1 MENSSNNTIDL
12 RRLFNLCRKHLKFLI
27 TCTIVWALAGF
38 IVSKFIMTPK
48 YTATTQLLVN
58 QKNENNANG
67 QAYNNQQADIQV
79 INTYKDIIT
88 SPVILKET
96 KKELANPVKVIRK
109 ARPAKYKTLA
119 DGTKRLVSAAK
130 PAKVEH
136 TDQEGYSM
144 TTSQLSDTITITTQ
158 TNSQVFSVNVE
169 TDNPKKSAAA
179 ANTIAQ
185 VFKNRIK
192 KIMNVNNVTIVARA
206 TTPNKPSSPN
216 VKLFTL
222 AGAVLGLLLSFMIVL
237 MRDLMDTSVRDNDF
251 MVNELG
257 LTNLGTI
264 THINLND
271 GFLIKR
277 RSQNMQTRRV

>member
-27 TCTIVWALAGF
+27 TWTIALALAGF

-67 QAYNNQQADIQV
+67 QAYTNQQADIQV

-96 KKELANPVKVIRK
+96 QKELANPVKVIRK
-109 ARPAKYKTLA
+109 AQPAKYKTLA

-136 TDQEGYSM
+136 TGQGYSM
-144 TTSQLSDTITITTQ
+144 TTSQLSDAITIKTQ
-158 TNSQVFSVNVE
+158 
-169 TDNPKKSAAA
+169 
-179 ANTIAQ
+179 
-185 VFKNRIK
+185 
-192 KIMNVNNVTIVARA
+192 RA
-206 TTPNKPSSPN
+206 C
-216 VKLFTL
+216 
-222 AGAVLGLLLSFMIVL
+222 
-237 MRDLMDTSVRDNDF
+237 SVR
-251 MVNELG
+251 LSARG
-257 LTNLGTI
+257 RWL
-264 THINLND
+264 
-271 GFLIKR
+271 
-277 RSQNMQTRRV
+277 

>member
-27 TCTIVWALAGF
+27 TCTIALALAGF
-38 IVSKFIMTPK
+38 IVSKFILTPK

-96 KKELANPVKVIRK
+96 KKELANPVKVVRK
-109 ARPAKYKTLA
+109 AHPAKYKTLA

-136 TDQEGYSM
+136 TGQGYSM
-144 TTSQLSDTITITTQ
+144 TTSQLSDAITIKTQ
-158 TNSQVFSVNVE
+158 TNSQVFSVSVE

-206 TTPNKPSSPN
+206 ATPNKPSSPN

-222 AGAVLGLLLSFMIVL
+222 AGAVLGLLISFMIVL

-251 MVNELG
+251 MVDELG
-257 LTNLGTI
+257 LTNLGQI
-264 THINLND
+264 THINLDD
-271 GFLIKR
+271 GFSVKR
-277 RSQNMQTRRV
+277 RSQNTRTRRV

>member
-27 TCTIVWALAGF
+27 TCTIALALAGF

-67 QAYNNQQADIQV
+67 QAYTNQQADIQV

-109 ARPAKYKTLA
+109 AKPAKYKTLA

-136 TDQEGYSM
+136 TGQGYSM
-144 TTSQLSDTITITTQ
+144 TTSQLSDAITIKTQ
-158 TNSQVFSVNVE
+158 TNSQVFSVSVE

-179 ANTIAQ
+179 ANTIAS
-185 VFKNRIK
+185 VFKSRIK
-192 KIMNVNNVTIVARA
+192 KIMNVNNVTVVARA
-206 TTPNKPSSPN
+206 TTPSKPSSPN

-222 AGAVLGLLLSFMIVL
+222 AGAVLGLLISIMIIL

-251 MVNELG
+251 MVDELG
-257 LTNLGTI
+257 LTNLGQI
-264 THINLND
+264 THINLDD
-271 GFLIKR
+271 GFSIKR
-277 RSQNMQTRRV
+277 RSQNTQARRV

>member
-12 RRLFNLCRKHLKFLI
+12 RRLFNLCRKHVKFLI
-27 TCTIVWALAGF
+27 TCTIVLALAGF

-96 KKELANPVKVIRK
+96 KKELANPVKVVRK
-109 ARPAKYKTLA
+109 AQQAKYKTLA

-136 TDQEGYSM
+136 TGQGYSM
-144 TTSQLSDTITITTQ
+144 TTSQLSDAITIKTQ
-158 TNSQVFSVNVE
+158 TNSQVFSVSVE

-179 ANTIAQ
+179 ANTIAN
-185 VFKNRIK
+185 VFKKRVK
-192 KIMNVNNVTIVARA
+192 KIMNVNNVTVVARA
-206 TTPNKPSSPN
+206 TTPSKPSSPN

-222 AGAVLGLLLSFMIVL
+222 AGAVLGLLISFMIVL

-251 MVNELG
+251 MVDELG
-257 LTNLGTI
+257 LTNLGQI
-264 THINLND
+264 THINLDD
-271 GFLIKR
+271 GFSIKR
-277 RSQNMQTRRV
+277 RSQNTQTRRV

>member
-27 TCTIVWALAGF
+27 TWTIALALAGF

-109 ARPAKYKTLA
+109 AKPAKYKTLA

-136 TDQEGYSM
+136 TGQGYSM
-144 TTSQLSDTITITTQ
+144 TTSQLSDAITIKTQ
-158 TNSQVFSVNVE
+158 TNSQVFSVSVE

-179 ANTIAQ
+179 ANTIAS
-185 VFKNRIK
+185 VFKSRIK
-192 KIMNVNNVTIVARA
+192 KIMNVNNVTVVARA
-206 TTPNKPSSPN
+206 TTPSKPSSPN

-222 AGAVLGLLLSFMIVL
+222 AGAILGLLISFMIVL

-251 MVNELG
+251 MVDELG
-257 LTNLGTI
+257 LTNLGQI
-264 THINLND
+264 THINLDD
-271 GFLIKR
+271 GFSIKR

>member
-27 TCTIVWALAGF
+27 TWTIALALAGF

-67 QAYNNQQADIQV
+67 QAYTNQQADIQV

-96 KKELANPVKVIRK
+96 QKELANPVKVIRK
-109 ARPAKYKTLA
+109 AKPAKYKTLA

-136 TDQEGYSM
+136 TGQGYSM
-144 TTSQLSDTITITTQ
+144 TTSQLSDAITIKTQ
-158 TNSQVFSVNVE
+158 TNSQVFSVSVE

-179 ANTIAQ
+179 ANTIAS
-185 VFKNRIK
+185 VFKSRIK
-192 KIMNVNNVTIVARA
+192 KIMNVNNVTVVARA
-206 TTPNKPSSPN
+206 TTPSKPSSPN

-222 AGAVLGLLLSFMIVL
+222 AGAVLGLLISIMIIL

-251 MVNELG
+251 MVDELG
-257 LTNLGTI
+257 LTNLGQI
-264 THINLND
+264 THINLDD
-271 GFLIKR
+271 GFSIKR
-277 RSQNMQTRRV
+277 RSQNTQARRV

>member
-27 TCTIVWALAGF
+27 TCTIALALAGF

-96 KKELANPVKVIRK
+96 KKELANTVKVVRK
-109 ARPAKYKTLA
+109 AQPAKYKTLA

-136 TDQEGYSM
+136 TGQGYSM
-144 TTSQLSDTITITTQ
+144 TTSQLSDAITIKTQ
-158 TNSQVFSVNVE
+158 TNSQVFSVSVE

-179 ANTIAQ
+179 ANTIAS
-185 VFKNRIK
+185 VFKKRIK
-192 KIMNVNNVTIVARA
+192 KIMNVNNVTVVARA
-206 TTPNKPSSPN
+206 ATPTKPSSPN

-222 AGAVLGLLLSFMIVL
+222 AGAVLGLLISFMIVL

-251 MVNELG
+251 MVDELG
-257 LTNLGTI
+257 LTNLGQI
-264 THINLND
+264 THINLDD
-271 GFLIKR
+271 GFSIKR
-277 RSQNMQTRRV
+277 RSQNTQTRRV

>member
-27 TCTIVWALAGF
+27 TCTIALALAGF
-38 IVSKFIMTPK
+38 IVSKFILTPK

-96 KKELANPVKVIRK
+96 KKELANTVKVVRK
-109 ARPAKYKTLA
+109 AQPAKYKTLA

-136 TDQEGYSM
+136 TGQGYSM
-144 TTSQLSDTITITTQ
+144 TTSQLSDAITIKTQ
-158 TNSQVFSVNVE
+158 TNSQVFSVSVE

-179 ANTIAQ
+179 ANTIAS
-185 VFKNRIK
+185 VFKKRVK

-206 TTPNKPSSPN
+206 TTPSKPSSPN

-222 AGAVLGLLLSFMIVL
+222 AGAVLGLLISFMIVL

-251 MVNELG
+251 MVDELG
-257 LTNLGTI
+257 LTNLGQI
-264 THINLND
+264 THINLDD
-271 GFLIKR
+271 GFSIKR
-277 RSQNMQTRRV
+277 RSQNTQTRRV

>member
-27 TCTIVWALAGF
+27 TCTIALALAGF

-67 QAYNNQQADIQV
+67 QAYANQQADIQV
-79 INTYKDIIT
+79 INTYKDIIN

-109 ARPAKYKTLA
+109 AQPAKYKTLA

-136 TDQEGYSM
+136 TGQGYSM
-144 TTSQLSDTITITTQ
+144 TTSRRPTRKS
-158 TNSQVFSVNVE
+158 SRSVWKPIIQR
-169 TDNPKKSAAA
+169 NPRRPPTRLPASSKSG
-179 ANTIAQ
+179 
-185 VFKNRIK
+185 
-192 KIMNVNNVTIVARA
+192 
-206 TTPNKPSSPN
+206 S
-216 VKLFTL
+216 
-222 AGAVLGLLLSFMIVL
+222 
-237 MRDLMDTSVRDNDF
+237 
-251 MVNELG
+251 
-257 LTNLGTI
+257 
-264 THINLND
+264 
-271 GFLIKR
+271 KR
-277 RSQNMQTRRV
+277 S

>member
-1 MENSSNNTIDL
+1 
-12 RRLFNLCRKHLKFLI
+12 
-27 TCTIVWALAGF
+27 
-38 IVSKFIMTPK
+38 MTPK

-96 KKELANPVKVIRK
+96 KKELANPVKVVRK
-109 ARPAKYKTLA
+109 AQPAKYKTLA

-136 TDQEGYSM
+136 TGQGYSM
-144 TTSQLSDTITITTQ
+144 TTSQLSDAITIKTQ
-158 TNSQVFSVNVE
+158 TNSQVFSVSVE

-179 ANTIAQ
+179 ANTIAN
-185 VFKNRIK
+185 VFKKRVK
-192 KIMNVNNVTIVARA
+192 KIMNVNNVTVVARA
-206 TTPNKPSSPN
+206 TTPSKPSSPN

-222 AGAVLGLLLSFMIVL
+222 AGAVLGLLISFMIVL

-251 MVNELG
+251 MVDELG
-257 LTNLGTI
+257 LTNLGQI
-264 THINLND
+264 THINLDD
-271 GFLIKR
+271 GFSIKR
-277 RSQNMQTRRV
+277 RSQNTQTRRV

>member
-27 TCTIVWALAGF
+27 TCTIALALAGF

-109 ARPAKYKTLA
+109 AKPAKYKTLA

-136 TDQEGYSM
+136 TGQGYSM
-144 TTSQLSDTITITTQ
+144 TTSQLSDAITIKTQ
-158 TNSQVFSVNVE
+158 TNSQVFSVSVE

-179 ANTIAQ
+179 ANTIAS
-185 VFKNRIK
+185 VFKKRIK

-222 AGAVLGLLLSFMIVL
+222 AGAVLGLLISFMIVL

-251 MVNELG
+251 MVDELG
-257 LTNLGTI
+257 LTNLGQI
-264 THINLND
+264 THINLDD
-271 GFLIKR
+271 GFSIKR
-277 RSQNMQTRRV
+277 RSQNTQTRRV

>member
-27 TCTIVWALAGF
+27 TCTIALALAGF

-96 KKELANPVKVIRK
+96 KKELANPVKVIHK
-109 ARPAKYKTLA
+109 AQPAKYKTLA

-136 TDQEGYSM
+136 IGQGYSM
-144 TTSQLSDTITITTQ
+144 TTSQLSDAITIKTQ
-158 TNSQVFSVNVE
+158 TNSQVFSVSVE

-179 ANTIAQ
+179 ANTIAS
-185 VFKNRIK
+185 VFKKRIK

-206 TTPNKPSSPN
+206 TTPSKQSSPN

-222 AGAVLGLLLSFMIVL
+222 AGAVLGLLISFMIVL

-251 MVNELG
+251 MVDELG
-257 LTNLGTI
+257 LTNLGQI
-264 THINLND
+264 THINLDD
-271 GFLIKR
+271 GFSIKR
-277 RSQNMQTRRV
+277 RSQNTQTRRV

>member
-27 TCTIVWALAGF
+27 TCTIVLALAGF

-58 QKNENNANG
+58 QKHDNDANG
-67 QAYNNQQADIQV
+67 QAYANQQADVQM

-109 ARPAKYKTLA
+109 AQPAKYKTLA

-136 TDQEGYSM
+136 TGQGYSM
-144 TTSQLSDTITITTQ
+144 TTSQLSDAITIKTQ
-158 TNSQVFSVNVE
+158 TNSQVFSVSVE

-206 TTPNKPSSPN
+206 ATPNKPSSPN

-222 AGAVLGLLLSFMIVL
+222 AGAVLGLLLSFMIIL

-251 MVNELG
+251 MVDELG

-264 THINLND
+264 THINLD
-271 GFLIKR
+271 DSFSIKR
-277 RSQNMQTRRV
+277 RSQNTQTRRV

>member
-27 TCTIVWALAGF
+27 TCTIALALAGF

-96 KKELANPVKVIRK
+96 KKELANPVKVIHK
-109 ARPAKYKTLA
+109 AQPAKYKTLA

-136 TDQEGYSM
+136 TGQGYSM
-144 TTSQLSDTITITTQ
+144 TTSQLSDAITIKTQ
-158 TNSQVFSVNVE
+158 TNSQVFSVSVE

-179 ANTIAQ
+179 ANTIAS
-185 VFKNRIK
+185 VFKKRIK

-206 TTPNKPSSPN
+206 TTPSKQSSPN

-222 AGAVLGLLLSFMIVL
+222 AGAVLGLLISFMIVL

-251 MVNELG
+251 MVDELG
-257 LTNLGTI
+257 LTNLGQI
-264 THINLND
+264 THINLDD
-271 GFLIKR
+271 GFSIKR
-277 RSQNMQTRRV
+277 RSQNTQTRRV

>member
-27 TCTIVWALAGF
+27 TCTIALALAGF

-96 KKELANPVKVIRK
+96 KKELANTVKVVRK
-109 ARPAKYKTLA
+109 AQPAKYKTLA

-136 TDQEGYSM
+136 TGQGYSM
-144 TTSQLSDTITITTQ
+144 TTSQLSDAITIKTQ
-158 TNSQVFSVNVE
+158 TNSQVFSVSVE

-179 ANTIAQ
+179 ANTIAS
-185 VFKNRIK
+185 VFKKRIK

-206 TTPNKPSSPN
+206 TTPSKPSSPN
-216 VKLFTL
+216 VKLFML
-222 AGAVLGLLLSFMIVL
+222 AGAVLGLLISFMIVL

-251 MVNELG
+251 MVDELG
-257 LTNLGTI
+257 LTNLGQI
-264 THINLND
+264 THINLDD
-271 GFLIKR
+271 GFSIKR
-277 RSQNMQTRRV
+277 RSQNTQTRRV

>member
-27 TCTIVWALAGF
+27 TCTIVLALAGF

-58 QKNENNANG
+58 QKHDNDANG
-67 QAYNNQQADIQV
+67 QAYANQQADVQM

-96 KKELANPVKVIRK
+96 KKELANPVKVISK
-109 ARPAKYKTLA
+109 AQPAKYKTLA

-136 TDQEGYSM
+136 TGQGYSM
-144 TTSQLSDTITITTQ
+144 TTSQLSDAITIKTQ
-158 TNSQVFSVNVE
+158 TNSQVFSVSVE

-251 MVNELG
+251 MVDELG

-264 THINLND
+264 THINLDD
-271 GFLIKR
+271 GFSIKR
-277 RSQNMQTRRV
+277 RSQNTQTRRV

>member
-27 TCTIVWALAGF
+27 TCTIALALAGF

-58 QKNENNANG
+58 RKNENNANG
-67 QAYNNQQADIQV
+67 QAYTNQQADIQV

-109 ARPAKYKTLA
+109 AQLAKYKTLA

-130 PAKVEH
+130 PAKVEY
-136 TDQEGYSM
+136 TGEGYSM
-144 TTSQLSDTITITTQ
+144 TTSQLSDAITIKTQ
-158 TNSQVFSVNVE
+158 TNSQVFSVSVE

-179 ANTIAQ
+179 ANTIAS
-185 VFKNRIK
+185 VFKKRIK

-206 TTPNKPSSPN
+206 TTPGEPSSPN

-222 AGAVLGLLLSFMIVL
+222 AGAVLGLLISFMVVL
-237 MRDLMDTSVRDNDF
+237 MRDLMDTSVRNNDF
-251 MVNELG
+251 MDDEMG
-257 LTNLGTI
+257 LTNLGQI
-264 THINLND
+264 THINLDD
-271 GFLIKR
+271 GFSIKR
-277 RSQNMQTRRV
+277 RSQNTQTRRV

>member
-27 TCTIVWALAGF
+27 TCTIALALAGF

-96 KKELANPVKVIRK
+96 KKELANTVKVVRK
-109 ARPAKYKTLA
+109 AQPAKYKTLA

-136 TDQEGYSM
+136 TGQGYSM
-144 TTSQLSDTITITTQ
+144 TTSQLSDAITIKTQ
-158 TNSQVFSVNVE
+158 TNSQVFSVSVE

-179 ANTIAQ
+179 ANTIAS
-185 VFKNRIK
+185 VFKKRIK

-206 TTPNKPSSPN
+206 TTPSKPSSPN

-222 AGAVLGLLLSFMIVL
+222 AGPVLGLLISFMIVL

-251 MVNELG
+251 MVDELG
-257 LTNLGTI
+257 LTNLGQI
-264 THINLND
+264 THINLDD
-271 GFLIKR
+271 GFSIKR
-277 RSQNMQTRRV
+277 RSQNTQTRRV

>member
-27 TCTIVWALAGF
+27 ICTIALALAGF

-96 KKELANPVKVIRK
+96 KKELANPVKVVRK
-109 ARPAKYKTLA
+109 AQ
-119 DGTKRLVSAAK
+119 
-130 PAKVEH
+130 PAKVEY
-136 TDQEGYSM
+136 TGQGYSM
-144 TTSQLSDTITITTQ
+144 TTSQLSNAITIKAQ
-158 TNSQVFSVNVE
+158 TNSQVFSVSVE

-179 ANTIAQ
+179 ANTIAS
-185 VFKNRIK
+185 VFKKRIK
-192 KIMNVNNVTIVARA
+192 KIMNVDNVTIVARA
-206 TTPNKPSSPN
+206 ATPTKPSSPN

-222 AGAVLGLLLSFMIVL
+222 AGAVLGLLISFMVVL
-237 MRDLMDTSVRDNDF
+237 MRDLMDTSVRNNDF
-251 MVNELG
+251 MDDEMG
-257 LTNLGTI
+257 LTNLGQI
-264 THINLND
+264 THINLDD
-271 GFLIKR
+271 GFSIKR
-277 RSQNMQTRRV
+277 RSQNTQTRRV

>member
-27 TCTIVWALAGF
+27 TCTIALALAGF

-109 ARPAKYKTLA
+109 VQPAKYKTLA

-136 TDQEGYSM
+136 TGQGYSM
-144 TTSQLSDTITITTQ
+144 TTSQLSDAITIKTQ
-158 TNSQVFSVNVE
+158 TNSQVFSVSVE

-179 ANTIAQ
+179 ANTIAS
-185 VFKNRIK
+185 VFKKRIK
-192 KIMNVNNVTIVARA
+192 KIMNVNNVTVVARA
-206 TTPNKPSSPN
+206 TTPSKPSSPN

-222 AGAVLGLLLSFMIVL
+222 AGAVLGLLISFMIVL

-251 MVNELG
+251 MVDELG
-257 LTNLGTI
+257 LTNLGQI
-264 THINLND
+264 THINLDD
-271 GFLIKR
+271 GFSIKR
-277 RSQNMQTRRV
+277 RSQNTQTRRV

>member
-12 RRLFNLCRKHLKFLI
+12 RRLFNLCCKHLKFLI
-27 TCTIVWALAGF
+27 TCTIALALAGF

-96 KKELANPVKVIRK
+96 KKELANPVKVVRK
-109 ARPAKYKTLA
+109 TQPAKYKTLA

-136 TDQEGYSM
+136 TGQGYSM
-144 TTSQLSDTITITTQ
+144 TTSQLSDAITIKTQ
-158 TNSQVFSVNVE
+158 TNSQVFSVSVE

-179 ANTIAQ
+179 ANTIAN
-185 VFKNRIK
+185 VFKKRVK
-192 KIMNVNNVTIVARA
+192 KIMNVNNVTVVARA
-206 TTPNKPSSPN
+206 TTPSKPSSPN

-222 AGAVLGLLLSFMIVL
+222 AGAVLGLLISFMIVL

-251 MVNELG
+251 MVDELG
-257 LTNLGTI
+257 LTNLGQI
-264 THINLND
+264 THINLDD
-271 GFLIKR
+271 GFSIKR
-277 RSQNMQTRRV
+277 RSQNTQTRRV

>member
-27 TCTIVWALAGF
+27 TCTIALALAGF

-96 KKELANPVKVIRK
+96 KKELANTVKVVRK
-109 ARPAKYKTLA
+109 AQPAKYKTLA

-136 TDQEGYSM
+136 TGQGYSM
-144 TTSQLSDTITITTQ
+144 TTSQLSDAITIKTQ
-158 TNSQVFSVNVE
+158 TNSQVFSVSVE

-179 ANTIAQ
+179 ANTIAS
-185 VFKNRIK
+185 VFKKRIK

-206 TTPNKPSSPN
+206 TTPSKPSSPN

-222 AGAVLGLLLSFMIVL
+222 AGAVLGLLISFMIVL

-251 MVNELG
+251 MVDELG
-257 LTNLGTI
+257 LTNLGQI
-264 THINLND
+264 THINLDD
-271 GFLIKR
+271 GFSIKR

>member
-27 TCTIVWALAGF
+27 TCTIALALAGF

-67 QAYNNQQADIQV
+67 QAYTNQQADIQV

-96 KKELANPVKVIRK
+96 KKELVNPVKVVRK
-109 ARPAKYKTLA
+109 AQPAKYKTLA

-136 TDQEGYSM
+136 TGQGYSM
-144 TTSQLSDTITITTQ
+144 TTSQLSDAITIKTQ
-158 TNSQVFSVNVE
+158 TNSQVFSVSVE

-179 ANTIAQ
+179 ANTIAS
-185 VFKNRIK
+185 VFKKRVK
-192 KIMNVNNVTIVARA
+192 KIMNVNNVTVVARA
-206 TTPNKPSSPN
+206 TTPSKPSSPN

-222 AGAVLGLLLSFMIVL
+222 AGAVLGLLISFMIVL

-251 MVNELG
+251 MVDELG
-257 LTNLGTI
+257 LTNLGQI
-264 THINLND
+264 THINLDD
-271 GFLIKR
+271 GFSIKR
-277 RSQNMQTRRV
+277 RSQNTQTRRV

>member
-1 MENSSNNTIDL
+1 LENSSNNTIDL

-27 TCTIVWALAGF
+27 TCTIALALAGF

-96 KKELANPVKVIRK
+96 KKELANTVKVVRK
-109 ARPAKYKTLA
+109 AQPAKYKTLA

-136 TDQEGYSM
+136 TGQGYSM
-144 TTSQLSDTITITTQ
+144 TTSQLSDAITIKTQ
-158 TNSQVFSVNVE
+158 TNSQVFSVSVE

-179 ANTIAQ
+179 ANTIAS
-185 VFKNRIK
+185 VFKKRIK

-206 TTPNKPSSPN
+206 TTPSKPSSPN

-222 AGAVLGLLLSFMIVL
+222 AGAVLGLLISFMIVL

-251 MVNELG
+251 MVDELG
-257 LTNLGTI
+257 LTNLGQI
-264 THINLND
+264 THINLDD
-271 GFLIKR
+271 GFSIKR
-277 RSQNMQTRRV
+277 RSQNTQTRRV

>member
-27 TCTIVWALAGF
+27 TWTIALALAGF

-67 QAYNNQQADIQV
+67 QAYTNQQADIQV

-109 ARPAKYKTLA
+109 AKPAKYKTLA

-136 TDQEGYSM
+136 TGQGYSM
-144 TTSQLSDTITITTQ
+144 TTSQLSDAITIKTQ
-158 TNSQVFSVNVE
+158 TNSQVFSVSVE

-179 ANTIAQ
+179 ANTIAS
-185 VFKNRIK
+185 VFKSRIK
-192 KIMNVNNVTIVARA
+192 KIMNVNNVTVVARA
-206 TTPNKPSSPN
+206 TTPSKPSSPN

-222 AGAVLGLLLSFMIVL
+222 AGAVLGLLISIMIIL

-251 MVNELG
+251 MVDELG
-257 LTNLGTI
+257 LTNLGQI
-264 THINLND
+264 THINLDD
-271 GFLIKR
+271 GFSIKR
-277 RSQNMQTRRV
+277 RSQNTQARRV

>member
-27 TCTIVWALAGF
+27 TCTIALALAGF

-67 QAYNNQQADIQV
+67 QAYTNQQADIQV

-109 ARPAKYKTLA
+109 AQPAKYKTLA

-136 TDQEGYSM
+136 TGQGYSM
-144 TTSQLSDTITITTQ
+144 TTSQLSDAITI
-158 TNSQVFSVNVE
+158 
-169 TDNPKKSAAA
+169 K
-179 ANTIAQ
+179 
-185 VFKNRIK
+185 
-192 KIMNVNNVTIVARA
+192 
-206 TTPNKPSSPN
+206 TPNKPSSPN

-237 MRDLMDTSVRDNDF
+237 MRDMMDTSVRDNDF
-251 MVNELG
+251 MVDEVG

-264 THINLND
+264 THINLDD
-271 GFLIKR
+271 GFSIKR
-277 RSQNMQTRRV
+277 RSQNAQTRRV

>member
-27 TCTIVWALAGF
+27 TCTIALALAGF

-96 KKELANPVKVIRK
+96 KKELANTVKVVRK
-109 ARPAKYKTLA
+109 AQPAKYKTLA

-136 TDQEGYSM
+136 TGQGYSM
-144 TTSQLSDTITITTQ
+144 TTSQLSDAITIKTQ
-158 TNSQVFSVNVE
+158 TNSQVFSVSVE

-179 ANTIAQ
+179 ANTIAS
-185 VFKNRIK
+185 VFKKRTK

-206 TTPNKPSSPN
+206 TTPSKPSSPN

-222 AGAVLGLLLSFMIVL
+222 AGAVLGLLISFMIVL

-251 MVNELG
+251 MVDELG
-257 LTNLGTI
+257 LTNLGQI
-264 THINLND
+264 THINLDD
-271 GFLIKR
+271 GFSIKR
-277 RSQNMQTRRV
+277 RSQNTQTRRV